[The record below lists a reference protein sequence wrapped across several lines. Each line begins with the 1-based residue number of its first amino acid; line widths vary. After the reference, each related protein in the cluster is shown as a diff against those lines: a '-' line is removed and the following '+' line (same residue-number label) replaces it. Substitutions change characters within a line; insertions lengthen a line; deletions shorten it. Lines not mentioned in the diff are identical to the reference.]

1 MKEVEDLE
9 AVEEGKEVEDL
20 EAEEEGKDVEDLEAV
35 EKGKEVEDLEAVV
48 EGKLEG
54 TVEEGKELEG
64 TVEEGEGTDEGV
76 VSFSGQAIRTCQMR
90 YLKCSFANSSFANG
104 KELNSVNPFPLRACS
119 LLVPNEL
126 LTERIAGRVEEKA
139 FFEPI

>member
-54 TVEEGKELEG
+54 TVEEG
-64 TVEEGEGTDEGV
+64 EGTDEGV

-90 YLKCSFANSSFANG
+90 YLKCSFANSSFGNG

-119 LLVPNEL
+119 LLMPNEL
-126 LTERIAGRVEEKA
+126 LTE
-139 FFEPI
+139 

>member
-20 EAEEEGKDVEDLEAV
+20 EAVEE
-35 EKGKEVEDLEAVV
+35 GKEVEDLEAVE
-48 EGKLEG
+48 EGKELKG
-54 TVEEGKELEG
+54 TVEEGKEVEG
-64 TVEEGEGTDEGV
+64 IVEEGEGTDEGV

-90 YLKCSFANSSFANG
+90 YLKCSFANSSFGNG

-119 LLVPNEL
+119 LLMPNEL
-126 LTERIAGRVEEKA
+126 LTE
-139 FFEPI
+139 

>member
-20 EAEEEGKDVEDLEAV
+20 EAVEE
-35 EKGKEVEDLEAVV
+35 GKEVEDLEAVE
-48 EGKLEG
+48 EGKELKG
-54 TVEEGKELEG
+54 TVEEGKEVEG
-64 TVEEGEGTDEGV
+64 IVEEGEGTDEGV

-104 KELNSVNPFPLRACS
+104 KELNSDNPFPLRACS